1 MTRMNVNNA
10 MKPKLHYF
18 NLELVNTYVHENG
31 REKQKGNNSNF
42 PLTTT
47 KSQ

>member
-1 MTRMNVNNA
+1 MNVNNA

-18 NLELVNTYVHENG
+18 NHELVNTYVHENG

-42 PLTTT
+42 PLTAT